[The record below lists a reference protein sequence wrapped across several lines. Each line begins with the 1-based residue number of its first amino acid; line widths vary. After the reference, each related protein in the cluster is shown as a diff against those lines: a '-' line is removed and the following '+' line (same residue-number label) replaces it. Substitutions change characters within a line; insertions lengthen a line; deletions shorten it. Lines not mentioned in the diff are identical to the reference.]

1 MYLNK
6 IKIPVGGNS
15 MKKTRVIAV
24 LCHKGGVAK
33 TSTTAALAGA
43 LVKEDSSR
51 KVLIVDCDEQSNIKT
66 IFGVKL
72 HEAEGGL
79 ASILLENASPER
91 VKVQAR
97 QQIDLIL
104 SGGRMMRDFEK
115 THANTPDSELIL
127 NRRMELFDDNYDFVL
142 IDSPPAL
149 SLISSNI
156 AMYADYCLIPCTA
169 DLLAVVGVRSTLFFL
184 ENLET
189 YFKGKDSQPCKVLG
203 VVPTMY
209 DQRRVLDMT
218 ILDDLQRMANADL
231 MRGGTVFDPIRSDI
245 KIKTSQVRRKLIS
258 EAFPNSKS
266 AADYEKLCIDVHS
279 RIAEIEQKTAP
290 LSTARPKSSTHNNKE
305 TQISRS

>member
-1 MYLNK
+1 
-6 IKIPVGGNS
+6 
-15 MKKTRVIAV
+15 MKETRVIAV

-43 LVKEDSSR
+43 LVKQDPSR
-51 KVLIVDCDEQSNIKT
+51 RVLIIDCDEQSNIKT
-66 IFGVKL
+66 VFGVKL
-72 HEAEGGL
+72 NEAEGGL
-79 ASILLENASPER
+79 ASILLQNASPER

-97 QQIDLIL
+97 AQIDLIL

-127 NRRMELFDDNYDFVL
+127 NRRMELFDDSYDFVL

-189 YFKGKDSQPCKVLG
+189 YFKDKHSQPCKVLG

-231 MRGGTVFDPIRSDI
+231 MRGGVIFDPIRSDI
-245 KIKTSQVRRKLIS
+245 KIKTSQVRRKLIT
-258 EAFPNSKS
+258 EAFPTSKA
-266 AADYEKLCIDVHS
+266 AADYEKLCSEVLS
-279 RIAEIEQKTAP
+279 RIAMVEEKTATP
-290 LSTARPKSSTHNNKE
+290 LVPLVVKNSGSKRSAQLSE
-305 TQISRS
+305 TQTSN

>member
-1 MYLNK
+1 
-6 IKIPVGGNS
+6 
-15 MKKTRVIAV
+15 MKETRIIAV

-43 LVKEDSSR
+43 LVKQDPSR
-51 KVLIVDCDEQSNIKT
+51 KVLIIDCDEQSNIKT

-72 HEAEGGL
+72 NEAEGGL
-79 ASILLENASPER
+79 ASILLQNASPER
-91 VKVQAR
+91 VKVHAR
-97 QQIDLIL
+97 EQIDLIL

-127 NRRMELFDDNYDFVL
+127 NRRMELFDDSYDFVL

-189 YFKGKDSQPCKVLG
+189 YFKDKDSQPCKVLG

-231 MRGGTVFDPIRSDI
+231 MRGGIIFDPIRSDI
-245 KIKTSQVRRKLIS
+245 KIKTSQVRRKLIT
-258 EAFPNSKS
+258 EAFPSSKA
-266 AADYEKLCIDVHS
+266 AADYEKLCNEVLS
-279 RIAEIEQKTAP
+279 RIALVEQKTAVP
-290 LSTARPKSSTHNNKE
+290 SVALPVKRPGSKSSGQISE
-305 TQISRS
+305 TQTSN